1 MMTDSSQKAVYVSL
15 FGLIL
20 SAIFFLSS
28 LALGAILASATL
40 YLLAWQILATFLIW
54 LVLLIQFY
62 HRHRA
67 EQEKLDLAEL
77 KRAREKQ
84 TIFEGTEGRLD
95 LFAVAQ
101 KRLDW
106 LEKWFLPLWGV
117 LIAVGQIVAG
127 FLLIRFVS
135 GPAKDYTL
143 RSPLL
148 GAAVLVL
155 LSFFSFLISR
165 YATGLSA
172 SLIWRPLRAGGSS
185 LLTVSI
191 LGFAAAVSLAFA
203 QYKYQFGL
211 IFLNWV
217 ICILLILLGIE
228 ILITVVFDLYRPRL
242 AGQYSRACYDSR
254 LLGLIN
260 EPGGIFHTVAS
271 TLDYQFGF
279 KVSQTWFYKLLEK
292 AIVPLLLFL
301 LLTVYLFSCV
311 VIVGPGEGA
320 VIERFGSAEPE
331 DGGRQVGPGWS
342 WKWPWP
348 FERAFVY
355 PMDKIRVLH
364 VGYVPAPE
372 DASKPFLWG
381 QKHYKEEY
389 KLLVAVETHRQI
401 GRGEKGAAPVSYIIV
416 DVPVHYKIR
425 DLHQYLY
432 NHSDSEAMLESLCYR
447 ELARFAASAKVE
459 PDEDIHRS
467 DQQKS
472 LLGAGQEKACEILSQ
487 RMQEAADAAQLGVEI
502 VFVGMVGVHPPP
514 EVAPNYQ
521 EVVAAVQKQQATI
534 LTAQAEHNKTLTEL
548 TGSIEKADSLYAL
561 VRQIST
567 ASQVGDLSRSE
578 ELMKQ
583 LEEAVHQTQGKLFS
597 TLRKAEAYA
606 FERTE
611 RARGEGLRFEGQV
624 KAHQAAGE
632 LYQRFRRLQILEES
646 LPAIRKYV
654 VATEPEDQEIYIFDL
669 QEKMATGLLE
679 MNLDSVIK
687 K

>member
-1 MMTDSSQKAVYVSL
+1 MADSSQRAFYVSL

-20 SAIFFLSS
+20 SLIFFVSVLV
-28 LALGAILASATL
+28 LGAILSSPTL
-40 YLLAWQILATFLIW
+40 YILSWQVLGSFLIW

-84 TIFEGTEGRLD
+84 TIFEGSEGRLD

-101 KRLDW
+101 KRLEW
-106 LEKWFLPLWGV
+106 VEKWLLPIWGV
-117 LIAVGQIVAG
+117 LLAIGQIVMG
-127 FLLIRFVS
+127 FLLIRFIS

-148 GAAVLVL
+148 GAAILVL

-172 SLIWRPLRAGGSS
+172 TLIWRPLRAGGSS
-185 LLTVSI
+185 LLMTSI

-203 QYKYQFGL
+203 QYKYQLGL
-211 IFLNWV
+211 LVLNWFV
-217 ICILLILLGIE
+217 PILLIVLGCETI
-228 ILITVVFDLYRPRL
+228 ITAIFDLYRPRL
-242 AGQYSRACYDSR
+242 AGQYSRACFDSR

-260 EPGGIFHTVAS
+260 EPGGILHTVAS

-301 LLTVYLFSCV
+301 LLAIYLFSCV

-320 VIERFGSAEPE
+320 VIEHFGSANPE

-348 FERAFVY
+348 FERAYVY
-355 PMDKIRVLH
+355 PMEKIRVLH
-364 VGYVPAPE
+364 VGYVPTPE
-372 DASKPFLWG
+372 DIAKPFLWG
-381 QKHYKEEY
+381 QKHYKEEF
-389 KLLVAVETHRQI
+389 KLLVAVETRRQA

-432 NHSDSEAMLESLCYR
+432 NHQDSEVLLEALCYR
-447 ELARFAASAKVE
+447 ELARFAASAKIE
-459 PDEDIHRS
+459 PDEDLSQS
-467 DQQKS
+467 DRQKS
-472 LLGAGQEKACEILSQ
+472 LLGAGQENACRILRQ
-487 RMQEAADAAQLGVEI
+487 RMQEAADAAKLGVEI

-534 LTAQAEHNKTLTEL
+534 LTAQAEYNKTLTEL
-548 TGSIEKADSLYAL
+548 AGSIEKADALYGL
-561 VRQIST
+561 VRQLSKANQVSDT
-567 ASQVGDLSRSE
+567 AQAE
-578 ELMKQ
+578 Q
-583 LEEAVHQTQGKLFS
+583 LVEQMETMVHQAQGKLFS
-597 TLRKAEAYA
+597 TLRQAEAYA
-606 FERTE
+606 FERVA
-611 RARGEGLRFEGQV
+611 RAKGEGLRFAGQV
-624 KAHQAAGE
+624 KANRAGGT
-632 LYQRFRRLQILEES
+632 LFQRFRRLQILEES
-646 LPAIRKYV
+646 LPSIRKYV
-654 VATEPEDQEIYIFDL
+654 VVAGPEDQEIYILNLED
-669 QEKMATGLLE
+669 KMATGLYE
-679 MNLDSVIK
+679 MNLDSVLK

>member
-1 MMTDSSQKAVYVSL
+1 MADSSQRAFYVSL

-20 SAIFFLSS
+20 SLIFFVSVLV
-28 LALGAILASATL
+28 LGAILSSPTL
-40 YLLAWQILATFLIW
+40 YILSWQVLGSFLIW

-84 TIFEGTEGRLD
+84 TIFEGSEGRLD

-101 KRLDW
+101 KRLEW
-106 LEKWFLPLWGV
+106 VEKWLLPIWGV
-117 LIAVGQIVAG
+117 FIAIGQIVMG

-148 GAAVLVL
+148 GAAILVL

-172 SLIWRPLRAGGSS
+172 TLIWRPLRAGGSS
-185 LLTVSI
+185 LLMTSI

-203 QYKYQFGL
+203 QYKYQLGL
-211 IFLNWV
+211 LFLNWFV
-217 ICILLILLGIE
+217 PVLLIVLGSETI
-228 ILITVVFDLYRPRL
+228 ITAIFDLYRPRL
-242 AGQYSRACYDSR
+242 AGQYSRACFDSR

-260 EPGGIFHTVAS
+260 EPGGILHTVAS

-301 LLTVYLFSCV
+301 LLAIYLFSCV

-320 VIERFGSAEPE
+320 VIEHFGSANPE

-348 FERAFVY
+348 FERAYVY
-355 PMDKIRVLH
+355 PMEKIRVLH
-364 VGYVPAPE
+364 VGYVPTPE
-372 DASKPFLWG
+372 DAAKPFLWG
-381 QKHYKEEY
+381 QKHYKEEF
-389 KLLVAVETHRQI
+389 KLLVAVETRRQA
-401 GRGEKGAAPVSYIIV
+401 GLGEKGAAPVSYIIV

-425 DLHQYLY
+425 DLQQYLY
-432 NHSDSEAMLESLCYR
+432 THQDAEVLLEALCYR
-447 ELARFAASAKVE
+447 ELARFAASAKIE
-459 PDEDIHRS
+459 PDEDLNES
-467 DQQKS
+467 DRQKS
-472 LLGAGQEKACEILSQ
+472 LLGAGQENACRILHQ
-487 RMQEAADAAQLGVEI
+487 RMQAAADAAQLGVEI

-534 LTAQAEHNKTLTEL
+534 LRARAEHNKTLTEL
-548 TGSIEKADSLYAL
+548 AGSIEKADALYGL
-561 VRQIST
+561 VRQLSK
-567 ASQVGDLSRSE
+567 ANQVSDAAQAE
-578 ELMKQ
+578 Q
-583 LEEAVHQTQGKLFS
+583 LVEQMEAMVHQAQGKLFS
-597 TLRKAEAYA
+597 TLRQAEAYA
-606 FERTE
+606 FERVA
-611 RARGEGLRFEGQV
+611 RAKGEGLRFAGQV
-624 KAHQAAGE
+624 KANQAGGE
-632 LYQRFRRLQILEES
+632 LFQRFRRLQILEES
-646 LPAIRKYV
+646 LPSIRKYV
-654 VATEPEDQEIYIFDL
+654 VAAGPEDQEIYILNLED
-669 QEKMATGLLE
+669 KMATGLYE
-679 MNLDSVIK
+679 MNLDSVLK

>member
-1 MMTDSSQKAVYVSL
+1 MADSSQRAFYVSL
-15 FGLIL
+15 FGLVL
-20 SAIFFLSS
+20 SLLFFIAAL
-28 LALGAILASATL
+28 LLGALLSCPTL
-40 YLLAWQILATFLIW
+40 YVFSWQILSTFLIW

-77 KRAREKQ
+77 KRAREKH
-84 TIFEGTEGRLD
+84 TIFEGSEGRLE

-101 KRLDW
+101 KRLEW
-106 LEKWFLPLWGV
+106 VEKWLLPIWGV
-117 LIAVGQIVAG
+117 LVAVGQVVLG
-127 FLLIRFVS
+127 FFLIRFVS

-148 GAAVLVL
+148 GAAILVL

-172 SLIWRPLRAGGSS
+172 TVLWRPLRAGGSS
-185 LLTVSI
+185 LLMTSV

-211 IFLNWV
+211 LFLNWF
-217 ICILLILLGIE
+217 IPILLMVLGFETILTAI
-228 ILITVVFDLYRPRL
+228 FDLYRPRL
-242 AGQYSRACYDSR
+242 AGQYSRACFDSR

-260 EPGGIFHTVAS
+260 EPGGILHTVAS

-279 KVSQTWFYKLLEK
+279 QVSQTWFYKLLEK
-292 AIVPLLLFL
+292 AIVPLCLFL
-301 LLTVYLFSCV
+301 LLLIYLFSCV

-320 VIERFGSAEPE
+320 VIERFGSADPE

-348 FERAFVY
+348 FERAYVY
-355 PMDKIRVLH
+355 PMEKIRVLH
-364 VGYVPAPE
+364 IGYVPAPE

-381 QKHYKEEY
+381 QKHYKEEF
-389 KLLVAVETHRQI
+389 KLLVAVETRRQA

-432 NHSDSEAMLESLCYR
+432 NHQDSSALLEALCYR
-447 ELARFAASAKVE
+447 ELARFAASAKIE
-459 PDEDIHRS
+459 PDEDLAKS
-467 DQQKS
+467 DGQKS
-472 LLGAGQEKACEILSQ
+472 LLGAGQENACRTLQ
-487 RMQEAADAAQLGVEI
+487 RRMQEAADAVGLGVEI

-521 EVVAAVQKQQATI
+521 EVVAAVQKQKATI
-534 LTAQAEHNKTLTEL
+534 LTAQAEHNKILTEL
-548 TGSIEKADSLYAL
+548 AGSIEKAESLYEL
-561 VRQIST
+561 VRQISKANQTSDST
-567 ASQVGDLSRSE
+567 AAE
-578 ELMKQ
+578 TLMKQ
-583 LEEAVHQTQGKLFS
+583 LEAMVHQTDGKLFS
-597 TLRKAEAYA
+597 TLRQAEAYS
-606 FERTE
+606 FERVA
-611 RARGEGLRFEGQV
+611 RAKGEGLRFAGQV
-624 KAHQAAGE
+624 KANQASSE
-632 LYQRFRRLQILEES
+632 LFQRFRRLQILEEA
-646 LPAIRKYV
+646 LPSIRKYV
-654 VATEPEDQEIYIFDL
+654 VASGSEDKEIYIFDL
-669 QEKMATGLLE
+669 QDQMATGLYE
-679 MNLDSVIK
+679 MNLDSVLK